1 MHICGWWSGV
11 NLSIDKYLCCYY
23 DPTICRFINADN
35 YELVAQLSY
44 VPGELNMYTYCNNNP
59 IMYTDPYGY
68 IALSIGATAL
78 AGLIAL
84 FAISIEAIYHPV
96 ANIINEI
103 GNTVG
108 DIYREISIGNNL
120 NALRTSTVG
129 VNLTNFGLNFSRE
142 RNRGRD
148 SGFIGVGDQE
158 LNDML
163 KDAKRRGDTNLIKRI
178 TAELKK
184 RGQRNTKKQRGGP
197 HMRGF
202 FWLPLLLEDNN
213 ENS

>member
-1 MHICGWWSGV
+1 MDRNLEYSGIASA
-11 NLSIDKYLCCYY
+11 NPFRYRGYYYDSETGFYYLQTRYY
-23 DPTICRFINADN
+23 DPTICRFINADD
-35 YELVAQLSY
+35 YEIVGLLSISC
-44 VPGELNMYTYCNNNP
+44 PLNMYTYCNNNP

-96 ANIINEI
+96 ANKINEI

-163 KDAKRRGDTNLIKRI
+163 KDAKRRGGIQT
-178 TAELKK
+178 
-184 RGQRNTKKQRGGP
+184 
-197 HMRGF
+197 
-202 FWLPLLLEDNN
+202 
-213 ENS
+213 